1 MSENIFRE
9 FALVSA
15 VTAKHDKKE
24 VTMEHEIVW
33 QDRKRVWC
41 GLPWTFTKYELSKEK
56 LIIKTGFFTQNQD
69 EVRLY
74 RILDLS
80 LTRSLGQRIFGLG
93 TIHCNSVDKTM
104 KNFEIKNIKD
114 SENVKNQLSDLIEE
128 ARRANRVSSR
138 EFMTE
143 QEDDDEEGDE
153 E

>member
-1 MSENIFRE
+1 
-9 FALVSA
+9 
-15 VTAKHDKKE
+15 
-24 VTMEHEIVW
+24 MEHEIVW
-33 QDRKRVWC
+33 QDRNRVWC
-41 GLPWTFTKYELSKEK
+41 GLPWTFTKYELSREK

-80 LTRSLGQRIFGLG
+80 LKRSLIQRIFGLG
-93 TIHCNSVDKTM
+93 TINCHSVDKTM

-128 ARRANRVSSR
+128 ARRSNRVSSR

-143 QEDDDEEGDE
+143 PEDDETEDSED
-153 E
+153 

>member
-1 MSENIFRE
+1 MYDSTERR
-9 FALVSA
+9 
-15 VTAKHDKKE
+15 K
-24 VTMEHEIVW
+24 TMEHEVVW
-33 QDRKRVWC
+33 KDRKRVWC
-41 GLPWTFTKYELSKEK
+41 GLPWTFTKYELSREK

-80 LTRSLGQRIFGLG
+80 LKRSLTQRMFGLG
-93 TIHCNSVDKTM
+93 TIQCHSVDKTM
-104 KNFEIKNIKD
+104 KNFEIKNIKN

-128 ARRANRVSSR
+128 ARQSNRVSSR

-143 QEDDDEEGDE
+143 QEDEDEAGDE

>member
-15 VTAKHDKKE
+15 VIAKHDKKE

-93 TIHCNSVDKTM
+93 TIHCSSVDKTM

-143 QEDDDEEGDE
+143 QEDDDEVGDE